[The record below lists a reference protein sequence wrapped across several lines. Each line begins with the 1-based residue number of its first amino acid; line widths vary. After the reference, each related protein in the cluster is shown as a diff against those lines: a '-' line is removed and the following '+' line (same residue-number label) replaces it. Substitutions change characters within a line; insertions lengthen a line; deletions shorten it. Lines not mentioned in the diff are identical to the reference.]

1 MSKDL
6 ILEQSVGIIQ
16 ANSISSTGRGKC
28 KIPEATGCLLYSKNY
43 EEVSGWER
51 GARSARGEEGAVGDE
66 VRTR

>member
-16 ANSISSTGRGKC
+16 ANSISSIGRGKC
-28 KIPEATGCLLYSKNY
+28 KIPEATGCLLHSKNY
-43 EEVSGWER
+43 EEVSGWGTE
-51 GARSARGEEGAVGDE
+51 GGARGEEGAVGDE